1 MLLRRPN
8 LIGLALVAG
17 VGLGACAH
25 LNEHGQSADDDS
37 EDQLAAELRDHH
49 RHHHRGGVTQFMAM
63 SLDTLGEDDAQRP
76 QLEKLQGSL
85 RTCLAPMREIE
96 TELVLIYADGLGQP
110 TLPSAKI
117 DDAITRLDLASR
129 AVTGC
134 SLGTMNQ
141 LHALLT
147 PAEREVVADKV
158 QAHWEIWREVNL
170 EADAGGK
177 TQGSRLAD
185 LNEELNLSTAQLEQM
200 SAALTASFGKLQRYE
215 VKPAQS
221 HVLAFAAAFVFDTF
235 EAGKVMADAGEP
247 FASQGARRMATF
259 YETVSP
265 LLSPAQRT
273 ELAELLREHA
283 HHPVTLTS
291 N

>member
-1 MLLRRPN
+1 MRIPN

-25 LNEHGQSADDDS
+25 LNEHGQSADDES
-37 EDQLAAELRDHH
+37 EDQLAAELREHH

-76 QLEKLQGSL
+76 ELEKLQGSL
-85 RTCLAPMREIE
+85 RTCLAPMRDIE

-110 TLPSAKI
+110 AMPTEKVDAKI
-117 DDAITRLDLASR
+117 AQLNEASR

-134 SLGTMNQ
+134 SLETMNK

-177 TQGSRLAD
+177 TQGSRLSD
-185 LNEELNLSTAQLEQM
+185 LSEEVNLSTAQIEQM
-200 SAALTASFGKLQRYE
+200 SAALNVSYGKLAQYE
-215 VKPAQS
+215 IKPAQA

-235 EAGKVMADAGEP
+235 DASKVMATAGEP
-247 FASQGARRMATF
+247 FAAQGARRMAIF
-259 YETVSP
+259 YETVTP
-265 LLSPAQRT
+265 LLNQAQRT
-273 ELAELLREHA
+273 ELAEILREHA

>member
-1 MLLRRPN
+1 MRIPN
-8 LIGLALVAG
+8 LMGLALVAG

-25 LNEHGQSADDDS
+25 SNQRGASADEDDS
-37 EDQLAAELRDHH
+37 EEQLATELREHH

-76 QLEKLQGSL
+76 QLETLRGSL
-85 RTCLAPMREIE
+85 RTCLSPVREVE
-96 TELVLIYADGLGQP
+96 TQLVLVYADGLGQP
-110 TLPSAKI
+110 AMPSAEI
-117 DDAITRLDLASR
+117 DLAIARLEQASR

-134 SLGTMNQ
+134 SLDTMNR

-170 EADAGGK
+170 EEDAGGR
-177 TQGSRLAD
+177 TPGSRLAD
-185 LNEELNLSTAQLEQM
+185 LGEELNLGAAQLEQM
-200 SAALTASFGKLQRYE
+200 SAALTVSFGKLQQYE
-215 VKPAQS
+215 VKPAQAQ
-221 HVLAFAAAFVFDTF
+221 VLAFAAAFTFDTF
-235 EAGKVMADAGEP
+235 EAGKVLAGAGEP
-247 FASQGARRMATF
+247 FAAQGARRMATF
-259 YETVSP
+259 YQTVSP
-265 LLSPAQRT
+265 LLASAQRA

>member
-1 MLLRRPN
+1 MRMPN

-25 LNEHGQSADDDS
+25 LNEHGQSADDES
-37 EDQLAAELRDHH
+37 EDQLAAELREHH

-76 QLEKLQGSL
+76 QLEKLHGSL
-85 RTCLAPMREIE
+85 RTCLSPVREIE

-110 TLPSAKI
+110 AMPTAKI
-117 DDAITRLDLASR
+117 DTAIAQLNEASR
-129 AVTGC
+129 AVSGC
-134 SLGTMNQ
+134 SIDAMNQ

-147 PAEREVVADKV
+147 PVEREVVADKV

-185 LNEELNLSTAQLEQM
+185 LSEELNLSTDQVAQM
-200 SAALTASFGKLQRYE
+200 SAALTVSYGRLAQYE

-235 EAGKVMADAGEP
+235 DASKVMATAGEP
-247 FASQGARRMATF
+247 FAAQGARRMAIF
-259 YETVSP
+259 YETVTP
-265 LLSPAQRT
+265 LLNHGQRI
-273 ELAELLREHA
+273 ELAEILRDHA
-283 HHPVTLTS
+283 HHPVTLTA